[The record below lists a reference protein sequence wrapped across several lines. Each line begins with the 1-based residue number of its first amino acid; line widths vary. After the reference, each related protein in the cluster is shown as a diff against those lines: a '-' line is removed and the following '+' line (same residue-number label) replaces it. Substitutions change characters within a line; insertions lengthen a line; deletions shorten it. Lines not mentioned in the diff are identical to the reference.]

1 MTLKCDEP
9 IKTWTSS
16 VVNLKQHIHRKRIQV
31 FCLNSFN
38 EDLKN
43 PDVLLQVDFSETY
56 KYANKQEIQIGYFRQ
71 F

>member
-1 MTLKCDEP
+1 MTLKCDEA

-43 PDVLLQVDFSETY
+43 PDVLLQVDFSET
-56 KYANKQEIQIGYFRQ
+56 
-71 F
+71 

>member
-1 MTLKCDEP
+1 MTLKCDEA

-56 KYANKQEIQIGYFRQ
+56 KYANKQEIEIGYFRQ

>member
-1 MTLKCDEP
+1 MTLKCDEA

-43 PDVLLQVDFSETY
+43 HDVLLQVDFSETY